1 MKKYKIYFQ
10 INTFKGFITCN
21 MLDESRAKE
30 KVMEKITIL
39 EVKCLT
45 PDKPENEENNPF
57 INTNPFDFIKGFEKH

>member
-10 INTFKGFITCN
+10 INNFKGFITCN

-45 PDKPENEENNPF
+45 KDTPRDELDNFLDKF
-57 INTNPFDFIKGFEKH
+57 GIKH